1 MASIDA
7 LTSSTSSIRGYGGLA
22 SGLDRDTLIEQLTA
36 GTQAKIDKANQDKTK
51 LEWEQEAIRAITDM
65 MYDFTQKYTSYS
77 SSTNLLGSAFYGRT
91 DITANG
97 ANSKYVSVTG
107 STNTAQLMTVLGVK
121 RLAQAASLT
130 STSNVSDRT
139 LTLGEISMNLDDTTE
154 ANVVGGGQIY
164 IKYGSKNYTVT
175 LGRGDGYSYDT
186 TQDVADS
193 INKSLKEVSLSNGKT
208 LADVIKVDTM
218 GDKLTIENTDTA
230 GNMITIKGGS
240 TGVLEALGFN
250 NTADDAYKID
260 VNKTLVADSDQAAVQ
275 QKSIASQLAGQS
287 ISFEYNGTVKWI
299 KMPEEGDLTG
309 KSLSDV
315 QAHLQKQLDSAFG
328 KGRIEVGLTQSADG
342 SKGSLTFKTTV
353 PQVDVDGNVVP
364 GAEDSTSTLAITA
377 SRGYLTG
384 EDSLFQTMDG
394 ESNRLNLNATLAEA
408 GLARGDKIDPNDL
421 ELKIN
426 GAVIDGIT
434 ADSTVQDIIN
444 AINNNAEAGVT
455 ISYQKNT
462 DRFVITSTQE
472 GASGHVTVSGALATV
487 LFGNENTDYVVQ
499 KGQDA
504 VIAVQYAGS
513 SEVTEITRGTNTVSM
528 DGLNITVNGTFGYDD
543 QGKLIADTEA
553 VTFTAKM
560 DTDSAVETIK
570 TMIDDFNKILAHV
583 NTQVTTKPDRDYS
596 PLTSSQK
603 AELSED
609 EIKLWEDKAKE
620 GLLFMDTDL
629 KGLADAIRFVIPD
642 NLRSAL
648 SEIGISVSTDYSDN
662 GKLVLDETKLKT
674 ALESDPENVRQLLA
688 SSVQTNDNGTA
699 TKGGLITNM
708 KNIMDKYASTTGA
721 TKGILVER
729 AGSTHSPT
737 SMLKNSLLT
746 QINEIDDRIET
757 LKDRLSTEQDR
768 YISQFTMLETL
779 VAQMNSQSSYLSQ
792 LMA

>member
-121 RLAQAASLT
+121 RLAQSASLT

-139 LTLGEISMNLDDTTE
+139 LTLGEISMDLDDTTE

-315 QAHLQKQLDSAFG
+315 QEHLQKQLDSAFG

-426 GAVIDGIT
+426 GVTIDGIT

-472 GASGHVTVSGALATV
+472 GASGHVTVSGKLGEA
-487 LFGNENTDYVVQ
+487 LFGAEGTDYTVQ

-504 VIAVQYAGS
+504 VIAVQ
-513 SEVTEITRGTNTVSM
+513 
-528 DGLNITVNGTFGYDD
+528 
-543 QGKLIADTEA
+543 
-553 VTFTAKM
+553 
-560 DTDSAVETIK
+560 
-570 TMIDDFNKILAHV
+570 
-583 NTQVTTKPDRDYS
+583 
-596 PLTSSQK
+596 
-603 AELSED
+603 
-609 EIKLWEDKAKE
+609 
-620 GLLFMDTDL
+620 
-629 KGLADAIRFVIPD
+629 
-642 NLRSAL
+642 
-648 SEIGISVSTDYSDN
+648 
-662 GKLVLDETKLKT
+662 
-674 ALESDPENVRQLLA
+674 
-688 SSVQTNDNGTA
+688 
-699 TKGGLITNM
+699 
-708 KNIMDKYASTTGA
+708 
-721 TKGILVER
+721 
-729 AGSTHSPT
+729 
-737 SMLKNSLLT
+737 
-746 QINEIDDRIET
+746 
-757 LKDRLSTEQDR
+757 
-768 YISQFTMLETL
+768 
-779 VAQMNSQSSYLSQ
+779 
-792 LMA
+792 